1 MIFSQKIRSPLGMMT
16 ACSTEDGICLL
27 AFDRDKGWEKEY
39 SILEKNFGSPFCD
52 GWNEHLKTLV
62 RELDEYFRGTL
73 RVFSV
78 PLVTTG
84 TAFQKSVWKELM
96 NIGYG
101 ETRSYLEQSMA
112 LGKPESIRAVAN
124 ANGINRISIIIPC
137 HRVIGS
143 NGSLTGYGG
152 GLERKKWLLEHE
164 KRYSG
169 KSYEPVLF

>member
-1 MIFSQKIRSPLGMMT
+1 MIFSQKIKSPLGILT
-16 ACSTEDGICLL
+16 AFSTDDGICLL
-27 AFDRDKGWEKEY
+27 SFDNDKDSGKEY
-39 SILEKNFGSPFCD
+39 SILEKHFGPVCE
-52 GWNEHLKTLV
+52 GTNRHLKTLIH
-62 RELDEYFRGTL
+62 ELDEYFRGTL
-73 RVFSV
+73 KEFSV
-78 PLVTTG
+78 PLVTSG
-84 TAFQKSVWKELM
+84 TAFQESVWKELM
-96 NIGYG
+96 NIKYG
-101 ETRSYLEQSMA
+101 ETRSYLEQSIA

-124 ANGINRISIIIPC
+124 ANGMNRISIVIPC